1 MEDAGEKAK
10 NAEGDVDEQGA
21 AAPVHDEDGEGGE
34 EEGGDQG
41 DQVPSFIPAA
51 TLTFARARAHL
62 FSFLMYMFFQLRRQ
76 LSDCVLLAI
85 MFATSDPITT
95 YGSMRICRDNS
106 QS

>member
-51 TLTFARARAHL
+51 ALTFAGARAHL
-62 FSFLMYMFFQLRRQ
+62 FSFLRCSFKFDVRFVTVSCL
-76 LSDCVLLAI
+76 LSCLQHLI
-85 MFATSDPITT
+85 
-95 YGSMRICRDNS
+95 R
-106 QS
+106 

>member
-51 TLTFARARAHL
+51 ALTFAGARAHL
-62 FSFLMYMFFQLRRQ
+62 FSFLRCSFNLDVSLVTVSCL
-76 LSDCVLLAI
+76 LSCLQHLI
-85 MFATSDPITT
+85 
-95 YGSMRICRDNS
+95 R
-106 QS
+106 